1 MIKPPI
7 PENEAER
14 LHNLHEYGVLDTPSE
29 PLYDNLVR
37 LAASICGTSIS
48 LISLVDADRCWF
60 RGNYGFEDTTEA
72 PRDIA
77 YAAYA
82 INSADGEPF
91 IIEDARLD
99 ERFSDSPLLHGD
111 PPMRFYIGIPLID
124 ERGFVLGTLCIID
137 DKPHRVDPKQLKILQ
152 SLASQ
157 VVEHLQLQREMQSV
171 VELNRQLKSRN
182 EDLEEYAAII
192 SHDLKEPLRTIMGYS
207 ELLEEEYGTRLPQ
220 EAHQYLRKIAESGHH
235 MYEMVGN
242 LLTYARLGRTQYR
255 VRFAL
260 QPVVEEVLM
269 DLARVITE
277 NKANIRMDALPEV
290 YGFPAEVRQ
299 LMQNLIANALKFSRE
314 DVTPEIYVTAT
325 AREGEVEIQ
334 VIDNGIGIAP
344 EEQERIFRMFER
356 GGNHTRTEGQGVGLA
371 FCRKIVD
378 LHQGS
383 LGVVSTLGQGSRFW
397 FTLPERP

>member
-1 MIKPPI
+1 MTKPAI
-7 PENEAER
+7 PDNEAER
-14 LHNLHEYGVLDTPSE
+14 LRNLHEYGILDTPSE

-37 LAASICGTSIS
+37 LAASICGTSVS
-48 LISLVDADRCWF
+48 LISLVDSDRCWF
-60 RGNYGFEDTTEA
+60 RGNYGLEDMSEA

-77 YAAYA
+77 YAAHA
-82 INSADGEPF
+82 INSENGEPF
-91 IIEDARLD
+91 IVEDALQD

-111 PPMRFYIGIPLID
+111 PAMRFYIGIPLID

-171 VELNRQLKSRN
+171 VEMNRQLKSRN

-192 SHDLKEPLRTIMGYS
+192 SHDLKEPLRTIMGYG
-207 ELLEEEYGTRLPQ
+207 ELLEEEYGTRLPE
-220 EAHQYLRKIAESGHH
+220 EAHQYLRSIANSGNH

-242 LLTYARLGRTQYR
+242 LLAYARLGRSQYR

-269 DLARVITE
+269 DLGRVISE
-277 NKANIRMDALPEV
+277 QGAKIRIDALPEV
-290 YGFPAEVRQ
+290 YGYPAEVRQ
-299 LMQNLIANALKFSRE
+299 LMQNLIANALKFTRE
-314 DVTPEIYVTAT
+314 GVTPQVHITAKSGGGKT
-325 AREGEVEIQ
+325 EIQ
-334 VIDNGIGIAP
+334 VIDNGIGIP
-344 EEQERIFRMFER
+344 EDEQERIFRMFER
-356 GGNHTRTEGQGVGLA
+356 GGNHSRTNGQGVGLA

-383 LGVVSTLGQGSRFW
+383 LGVVSTPGRGSSFW
-397 FTLPERP
+397 FTLPD